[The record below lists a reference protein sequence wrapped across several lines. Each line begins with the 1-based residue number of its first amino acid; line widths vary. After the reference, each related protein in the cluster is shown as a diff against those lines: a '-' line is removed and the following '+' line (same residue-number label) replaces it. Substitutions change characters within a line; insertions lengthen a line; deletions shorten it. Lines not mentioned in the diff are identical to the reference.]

1 MSMPRSRC
9 IGTVKAANLRR
20 MKSKA
25 KVIEWE
31 TRVYSRGIRDV
42 PVEVSGMESQ
52 PKPREKAGKRPRAEN
67 NDTLQGETA
76 APMDIG
82 KEFWVEEPMPA
93 SKRRVRQP
101 ACPSLASLTC
111 VPDPAH
117 LH

>member
-1 MSMPRSRC
+1 M
-9 IGTVKAANLRR
+9 
-20 MKSKA
+20 
-25 KVIEWE
+25 IEWE

-67 NDTLQGETA
+67 NDTLQGKTA
-76 APMDIG
+76 APMDIS

-101 ACPSLASLTC
+101 ACPSLVSLTC